1 MTRVRLHAVFAC
13 LIIVLS
19 SPYPWLVVSQSTV
32 RSLPGFPGPLPFH
45 LETGY
50 IGVGELDENQ
60 LFYYFVESEKN
71 PKEDPL
77 VVWLTGGPGCSAWSG
92 LVFEI
97 GPLYFPRVRYDG
109 SLPTLK
115 LRQHSWTKVSS
126 IIFVDSPVWTGFSY
140 SSGSKDNIIGDV
152 KASKELYQ
160 FLRKWLIGHPQFLS
174 NPLYIGGDSYSGI
187 ILPIFVQEIAN
198 GIEAGQEPTLNLK
211 SAKKSCEGDYINP
224 RSPKCAKDLEA
235 VDECTSRLHKG
246 HFLEPECPRAS
257 PRPNNM
263 VSHRRSLPE
272 KSEELLLPDP
282 KPQFGCRE
290 YAYLLSDYW
299 ANDDSVR
306 KALHIRKGTTRE
318 WKRCNYDIPYEKSVK
333 STIKYHLNLTTRG
346 YLALIYSG
354 DHDLLVP
361 FLGTQAWIRSLNF
374 SIVDEWRPWFVDG
387 QVAGERATQVQS
399 TNPRK
404 ALQCSNGGFLVSL
417 YDHLRFRSFNP
428 HAFPAWLAKCSI
440 VLVKRVAPSVASS
453 NS

>member
-1 MTRVRLHAVFAC
+1 MTRVRSHAILVC

-19 SPYPWLVVSQSTV
+19 SHYSWLVVSQSTV

-50 IGVGELDENQ
+50 VGVGELDGDQ

-92 LVFEI
+92 LAFEI
-97 GPLYFPRVRYDG
+97 GPLSFPGVRYNG

-140 SSGSKDNIIGDV
+140 SSVSKDNVIGDV

-198 GIEAGQEPTLNLK
+198 GIEAGREPTLNLK

-224 RSPKCAKDLEA
+224 RNPKCAKDLEA
-235 VDECTSRLHKG
+235 VDECTSRISKG
-246 HFLEPECPRAS
+246 YILDPKCPIAS
-257 PRPNNM
+257 PRPSDM
-263 VSHRRSLPE
+263 VRHRRSLE
-272 KSEELLLPDP
+272 DKSEELLLPYP
-282 KPQFGCRE
+282 QPQFGCKE

-306 KALHIRKGTTRE
+306 KALGIRQGTTRE
-318 WKRCNYDIPYEKSVK
+318 WKRCNYDIPYENNVR
-333 STIKYHLNLTTRG
+333 STIKYHLDLTTRG
-346 YLALIYSG
+346 YPALIYSG
-354 DHDLLVP
+354 DHDLVVP

-374 SIVDEWRPWFVDG
+374 SIVDEWRPWFVNG
-387 QVAGERATQVQS
+387 QVAGYTRTYLNNLTFATLKGAGHTAPEYRPKEGFAMFQRWIS
-399 TNPRK
+399 RNP
-404 ALQCSNGGFLVSL
+404 L
-417 YDHLRFRSFNP
+417 
-428 HAFPAWLAKCSI
+428 
-440 VLVKRVAPSVASS
+440 
-453 NS
+453 